1 MSFVNNV
8 LSELSYQGKSQSD
21 LADSIGIKKSTISM
35 WITRDSVPAA
45 DVAQKVA
52 DYLNVPLRYLLT
64 GEGKEKPE
72 SPLLAYDASLTDGDI
87 GELEEIIGSW
97 SRIDARGKGN
107 VMDTVRREKR
117 RARCRLERTP
127 SGCVVL
133 HPVFVV

>member
-1 MSFVNNV
+1 MASFAKRVI
-8 LSELSYQGKSQSD
+8 SELEYQGKSQKE
-21 LADSIGIKKSTISM
+21 LADFLGTKSSTVRS

-107 VMDTVRREKR
+107 VMDTVRREKTC
-117 RARCRLERTP
+117 AQDKAG
-127 SGCVVL
+127 SA
-133 HPVFVV
+133 

>member
-1 MSFVNNV
+1 MSFMSNV
-8 LSELSYQGKSQSD
+8 ISELKYQGKTQTE
-21 LADSIGIKKSTISM
+21 LANHLGLKKGAITA
-35 WITRDSVPAA
+35 WIARDSVPAA

-107 VMDTVRREKR
+107 VMDTVRREKTEGAVQ
-117 RARCRLERTP
+117 ARKNA
-127 SGCVVL
+127 
-133 HPVFVV
+133 